1 MMEPV
6 TKIGTVHNE
15 GIRVIVEE
23 LKKVKDIEGDP
34 YPMLDVSPFT
44 KLIGSPYI
52 RANLEMP
59 KDIMQEM
66 PKIPQ

>member
-1 MMEPV
+1 M
-6 TKIGTVHNE
+6 
-15 GIRVIVEE
+15 IVEE